1 MNKKGGVLAETFAN
15 FVFIPIAIILLIVIF
30 ITFLFILSDGKPE
43 IRSLQTNVNTLRLIT
58 LLRAPVS
65 TQDISGVLSVSD
77 LIIYSVKNNNY
88 NLLEQ
93 EIKSKLDL
101 IYNKNNCPG
110 SWKILGHSVGSG
122 NELFSIGLLRSS
134 ELSSLD
140 YRTFFVKKG
149 VLIFTGVDVDAP
161 AFGTVVL
168 PIGTK
173 NMVNLTLNVG
183 C

>member
-15 FVFIPIAIILLIVIF
+15 FVFIPIATILLVVIF
-30 ITFLFILSDGKPE
+30 ITFLFILSDDKPE
-43 IRSLQTNVNTLRLIT
+43 IRSLQTNANTLRLIT
-58 LLRAPVS
+58 LLRAPVN
-65 TQDISGVLSVSD
+65 TQDISGVISVSD
-77 LIIYSVKNNNY
+77 LVIYSVKNNNY

-93 EIKSKLDL
+93 EIKSRFDL
-101 IYNKNNCPG
+101 IFNKNNCPG
-110 SWKILGHSVGSG
+110 SWRILGHNVADGK
-122 NELFSIGLLRSS
+122 ELFSIGKLRSS

-161 AFGTVVL
+161 VGGNVVL
-168 PIGTK
+168 PIDTR
-173 NMVNLTLNVG
+173 NMVNLTLYVG